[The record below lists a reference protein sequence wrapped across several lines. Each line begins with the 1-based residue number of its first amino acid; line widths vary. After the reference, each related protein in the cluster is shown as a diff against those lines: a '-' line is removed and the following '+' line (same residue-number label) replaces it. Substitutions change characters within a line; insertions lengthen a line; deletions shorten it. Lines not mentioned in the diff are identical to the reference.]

1 MKIEMASNKEYAEW
15 KNDPVAQAEYN
26 NFLEKDLLKRLQL
39 PDPFT
44 TNSEQF
50 TRTFFEIF
58 GKKS

>member
-1 MKIEMASNKEYAEW
+1 MNVQMATQKEYDEW
-15 KNDPVAQAEYN
+15 KNDMSAQAEYKTY
-26 NFLEKDLLKRLQL
+26 LEKDLLKRLQL